1 MSTRRCV
8 CPRRCSLRASCRLFI
23 EDFQTIVVISIL
35 FLATLPLLSFAAESP
50 SGAQREAI
58 IVSVTL
64 NMEQKGDF
72 TVLLANGDFL
82 MKADDLT
89 SLGLREIHAGEAATI
104 DGDLYF
110 SLKSLHE
117 VSFVFDEKKLTLAL
131 TASPQVLP
139 RQSINMMPPR
149 QPNVLY
155 PRDTAVFLNYD
166 LSYSESSAGGGHTT
180 GLGNEIGI
188 RTGDI
193 VFLSD
198 FSYLSTPD
206 ETSFTRL
213 MSNVTYDLR
222 SDMQRLIVG
231 DFFATSGGL
240 GSSVNLGGFS
250 FSKVYAI
257 DPYFIVHPLF
267 NVAGM
272 TALPSQADVYL
283 NGMKIRTE
291 KLNPGEFQLSNLQSY
306 GGAAQVDIVV
316 TDPFGRQQRLNY
328 PAYFTD
334 TLLRKGLHEY
344 SYNVGF
350 LREQFGTESNKYGD
364 AAFALFHRYGF
375 SDSVTA
381 GLRAEGTSGMYNI
394 GSNGSFLFGAAG
406 VLSLAIAG
414 SRDEHGEQGSAGTV
428 SYSYQGRQFNT
439 SLQFSKYSEQY
450 ATVANRSFSIRPK
463 SETGAGIGYFQ
474 ERFGSL
480 SLNFSVV
487 ESYGAPKATVSRVTY
502 NKNLTGTLS
511 IYTSFARIEQQ
522 TSSNEFFIG
531 LNYYPGKD
539 ISASAA
545 YSHHDDGNIE
555 TLQVR
560 KNQPAGEG
568 LGYSMTVQRTDS
580 SVGTDYWVNP
590 SVQYNSR
597 YNIYRADIN
606 ERFGDTS
613 GHTLYGSI
621 SGAVV
626 YAGNII
632 GLTRPVT
639 DSFGL
644 IKVGDVEGVRVYNSN
659 QEIGRTNASGVAFVP
674 NMSSYYDNVISI
686 DDRDIPMDYT
696 IASVS
701 RFVSPP
707 FRSGSCVLFDAK
719 KLQYVTGRLFMD
731 TGGGPEPVEFAEVTL
746 QAGGK
751 ALSFPTG
758 RGGEFS
764 FENTLD
770 DKQNDRQNPD
780 CASLA
785 APGAAPTLKPGTYP
799 VSFEHKG
806 KRCVFELVIPESPDM
821 IIDVGEVSCRGEQ
834 REAPWKP

>member
-1 MSTRRCV
+1 MSKRRCV
-8 CPRRCSLRASCRLFI
+8 CPRRCSLRAFCRLFI
-23 EDFQTIVVISIL
+23 ADFQTIVVISIL
-35 FLATLPLLSFAAESP
+35 FLVTLPLLSFAAESP
-50 SGAQREAI
+50 SGTQQEAI

-72 TVLLANGDFL
+72 TVLLANGEFL

-104 DGDLYF
+104 DGDLYL
-110 SLKSLHE
+110 SLKSLQE

-139 RQSINMMPPR
+139 RQTIDLMPPR

-155 PRDTAVFLNYD
+155 PRDTAAFFNYS
-166 LSYSESSAGGGHTT
+166 LSYSESSPAGGHTF
-180 GLGNEIGI
+180 GLANELGF
-188 RTGDI
+188 RTGDV

-198 FSYLSTPD
+198 FTYFNTPA
-206 ETSFTRL
+206 ESSFTRL
-213 MSNVTYDLR
+213 MSNATYDRR
-222 SDMQRLIVG
+222 SDMQRLIFG
-231 DFFATSGGL
+231 DFFASSGGL
-240 GSSVNLGGFS
+240 SSSVNLGGVS

-267 NVAGM
+267 NVSGM
-272 TALPSQADVYL
+272 TVLPSQADVYL
-283 NGMKIRTE
+283 NGMKIRSE

-334 TLLRKGLHEY
+334 TLLGKGLHEY
-344 SYNVGF
+344 SYNAGF

-364 AAFALFHRYGF
+364 AAFSLFHRYGF
-375 SDSVTA
+375 SDSITA
-381 GLRAEGTSGMYNI
+381 GLSAEGTNGLYNI
-394 GSNGSFLFGAAG
+394 GANGSFLLGHAG
-406 VLSLAIAG
+406 VLSLAAAG
-414 SRDEHGEQGSAGTV
+414 SRDEQSNLGSAGSV

-439 SLQFSKYSEQY
+439 SLLVTKYSEQY
-450 ATVANRSFSIRPK
+450 ATIMNRSLSIRPK

-474 ERFGSL
+474 ERLGSL

-511 IYTSFARIEQQ
+511 MFASFARTDQQ
-522 TSSNEFFIG
+522 TTSNEFFIG

-545 YSHHDDGNIE
+545 YAHHDDGNVE
-555 TLQVR
+555 TVQVR

-568 LGYSMTVQRTDS
+568 LGYAATVQRTDATM
-580 SVGTDYWVNP
+580 GTDYWINP

-597 YNIYRADIN
+597 YNTYRVDFN
-606 ERFGDTS
+606 ERFGDGGS
-613 GHTLYGSI
+613 GHTLYASI

-626 YAGNII
+626 YAGNIV

-639 DSFGL
+639 DSFAL
-644 IKVGDVEGVRVYNSN
+644 IKVGDIEGVRVYNSN
-659 QEIGRTNASGVAFVP
+659 QEIGRTNGSGVAFIP

-686 DDRDIPMDYT
+686 SDKDIPMDYT
-696 IASVS
+696 LANVF
-701 RFVSPP
+701 RYVSPP
-707 FRSGSCVLFDAK
+707 LRSGSCVIFSAQ
-719 KLQYVTGRLFMD
+719 KLQYITGRLFLD
-731 TGGGPEPVEFAEVTL
+731 TGSGTEPVEFAEVAL
-746 QAGGK
+746 QTGGK
-751 ALSFPTG
+751 TLSFPTG

-764 FENTLD
+764 FENSLSDKLD
-770 DKQNDRQNPD
+770 DRKNAD
-780 CASLA
+780 CSSLA
-785 APGAAPTLKPGTYP
+785 APGASPTLKPGSYP
-799 VSFEHKG
+799 AAFEYKG
-806 KRCVFELVIPESPDM
+806 KRCAFELVIPDSSDT
-821 IIDVGEVSCRGEQ
+821 IVDIGEVSCR
-834 REAPWKP
+834 